1 MKPETLAAAEHFIEN
16 ETEFHL
22 GFLPTEQSNPK
33 TRSMEADFARSTA
46 DGVRTLQKPDRDVLA
61 MAERVLGS
69 PAFARM
75 ADDGIR
81 TVRNGG
87 RIVFSGCGA
96 TGRLSILLESMW
108 REYFAPAGDPL
119 ADAAAGIMTGGD
131 YALVKSVEAFEDYQN
146 FGRRQAADLGIGPK
160 DMLVAITEGG
170 ETSSVI
176 GTVKESAERGAAVY
190 LLFNNPAALLRER
203 LVRCR
208 EVIDDPRVTVLD
220 LSCGPMALA
229 GSTRMQATTS
239 EQLVGGA
246 LLETVLA
253 GLEGRPAPEFAA
265 EFGRVLDHLE
275 SEESV
280 RQLAEAID
288 FEAELYRGGGK
299 VTYLADDYLLDI
311 FTDTTERSPTFML
324 PPFRRN
330 DDTASPMPWAFV
342 KNPLHT
348 TRGTWRNMLHR
359 APRCLNWTRQDYIA
373 MESPQKIVDNPP
385 QIDAEAAP
393 ANRSGAGS
401 LPTSKR

>member
-61 MAERVLGS
+61 MAEHVLGS

-220 LSCGPMALA
+220 LSLI
-229 GSTRMQATTS
+229 
-239 EQLVGGA
+239 
-246 LLETVLA
+246 
-253 GLEGRPAPEFAA
+253 
-265 EFGRVLDHLE
+265 H
-275 SEESV
+275 
-280 RQLAEAID
+280 I
-288 FEAELYRGGGK
+288 
-299 VTYLADDYLLDI
+299 
-311 FTDTTERSPTFML
+311 
-324 PPFRRN
+324 
-330 DDTASPMPWAFV
+330 
-342 KNPLHT
+342 
-348 TRGTWRNMLHR
+348 
-359 APRCLNWTRQDYIA
+359 
-373 MESPQKIVDNPP
+373 
-385 QIDAEAAP
+385 
-393 ANRSGAGS
+393 
-401 LPTSKR
+401 

>member
-131 YALVKSVEAFEDYQN
+131 YALDKSVEAFEDYQN

-288 FEAELYRGGGK
+288 FEAELYRVGGK
-299 VTYLADDYLLDI
+299 VT
-311 FTDTTERSPTFML
+311 
-324 PPFRRN
+324 
-330 DDTASPMPWAFV
+330 
-342 KNPLHT
+342 
-348 TRGTWRNMLHR
+348 
-359 APRCLNWTRQDYIA
+359 
-373 MESPQKIVDNPP
+373 
-385 QIDAEAAP
+385 
-393 ANRSGAGS
+393 
-401 LPTSKR
+401 